1 MQDKEYEFC
10 EKGLKRIR
18 RSIGKNKIYRT
29 LDSFE
34 AASFE
39 TTRSDNFSEALFFCE
54 SLDIE
59 FTLCK
64 ILAAA

>member
-1 MQDKEYEFC
+1 MC
-10 EKGLKRIR
+10 
-18 RSIGKNKIYRT
+18 RT

-39 TTRSDNFSEALFFCE
+39 TTRSDDFSEALFFCE